1 MNMVKKDI
9 RQLYKEKRFNLSEAE
24 RSKLDD
30 LLLIQF
36 QTVDLP
42 FIDALLS
49 YWPIEE
55 NNEPNT
61 HLFTEFLKFRNPE
74 LKLCYPV
81 SDFDELAMEAV
92 ATDIDTPFE
101 KKELNIYEPE
111 GGLVIPAIEI
121 DMVFVPLLAFDK
133 TGYRVGYG
141 KGFYD
146 KYLAGCR
153 EDCIKAGFS
162 YFEPVDSIDDRRD
175 FDVPLD
181 LCITP
186 QNVYV
191 F

>member
-1 MNMVKKDI
+1 MLKKEA
-9 RQLYKEKRFNLSEAE
+9 RKLYREKRMKLTEAE
-24 RSKLDD
+24 RSKSDD
-30 LLLIQF
+30 LMLIQF

-42 FIDALLS
+42 FLESLLS

-74 LKLCYPV
+74 LKIGYPV
-81 SDFDELAMEAV
+81 SDFETMTMQAI
-92 ATDIDTPFE
+92 ATDIHTPFE
-101 KKELNIYEPE
+101 KRALNIYEPKQGDPIYVDE
-111 GGLVIPAIEI
+111 V
-121 DMVFVPLLAFDK
+121 DMVFVPLLAFDQD
-133 TGYRVGYG
+133 GYRVGYG

-146 KYLAGCR
+146 KYLATCR
-153 EDCIKAGFS
+153 KDCIKAGFC
-162 YFEPVDSIDDRRD
+162 YFDPLDKVDDRNE

>member
-1 MNMVKKDI
+1 MQKRAARK
-9 RQLYKEKRFNLSEAE
+9 LYKDKRMSLSEAE

-36 QTVDLP
+36 QSVDLP
-42 FIDALLS
+42 FLETLLS

-74 LKLCYPV
+74 LRICYPV
-81 SDFDELAMEAV
+81 SDFSKTLMTAV

-101 KKELNIYEPE
+101 KRELNLYEPIK
-111 GGLVIPAIEI
+111 GDMVAADAI
-121 DMVFVPLLAFDK
+121 DMILVPMLAFDK
-133 TGYRVGYG
+133 EGYRVGYG

-146 KYLAGCR
+146 KYLAECR
-153 EDCIKAGFS
+153 DDCIKAGFC
-162 YFEPVDSIDDRRD
+162 YFDPLDSIDDRHE

-186 QNVYV
+186 QNIYV

>member
-1 MNMVKKDI
+1 MLKKDI
-9 RQLYKEKRFNLSEAE
+9 RKIYREKRAALSENE

-30 LLLIQF
+30 LMLINF
-36 QTVDLP
+36 QSVEIP
-42 FIDALLS
+42 FIYSLLS

-61 HLFTEFLKFRNPE
+61 HLFTEYLKFKNPE
-74 LKLCYPV
+74 LKTCYPV
-81 SDFDELAMEAV
+81 TDFGTGMMTAI
-92 ATDIDTPFE
+92 ATDIDTPFL
-101 KKELNIYEPE
+101 KKELNIYEPQSNDA
-111 GGLVIPAIEI
+111 VPAEEI
-121 DMVFVPLLAFDK
+121 DMVFVPLLAFDER
-133 TGYRVGYG
+133 GYRVGYG

-146 KYLAGCR
+146 KWLAGSR
-153 EDCIKAGFS
+153 EDCIKTGFC
-162 YFEPVDSIDDRRD
+162 YFEPVSLIDDSHS

>member
-1 MNMVKKDI
+1 MLKKEA
-9 RQLYKEKRFNLSEAE
+9 RKFYKEKRLNLSEAE
-24 RSKLDD
+24 RLKLGD
-30 LLLIQF
+30 LMLIQF
-36 QTVDLP
+36 QTLSLP
-42 FIDALLS
+42 FIHYLLS

-55 NNEPNT
+55 NNEPDT

-74 LKLCYPV
+74 LKICYPV
-81 SDFDELAMEAV
+81 ANFETMTLQAI

-101 KKELNIYEPE
+101 KRNLNIYEPDK
-111 GGLVIPAIEI
+111 GDRVPVVEI
-121 DMVFVPLLAFDK
+121 DMVFVPLIAFDQS
-133 TGYRVGYG
+133 GYRVGYG

-153 EDCIKAGFS
+153 AGCAKLGFS
-162 YFEPVDSIDDRRD
+162 YFDPVDRLDDCAE

-186 QNVYV
+186 FNTYV

>member
-1 MNMVKKDI
+1 MQKKEARKI
-9 RQLYKEKRFNLSEAE
+9 YRERRMKLSEAE
-24 RSKLDD
+24 RSKSDD
-30 LLLIQF
+30 LMLIAF
-36 QTVDLP
+36 QSVELP
-42 FIDALLS
+42 FLEYLLS

-74 LKLCYPV
+74 IKICYPV
-81 SDFDELAMEAV
+81 SDFKTLTLQAV
-92 ATDIDTPFE
+92 ATGIDTPFE
-101 KKELNIYEPE
+101 KRKLDIYEPE
-111 GGLVIPAIEI
+111 EGEPVPAAGI
-121 DMVFVPLLAFDK
+121 DMVFVPLLAFDRD
-133 TGYRVGYG
+133 GYRIGYG

-153 EDCIKAGFS
+153 DDCLKAGFC
-162 YFEPVDSIDDRRD
+162 YFDPIDLIDDRHE

>member
-1 MNMVKKDI
+1 MQKQEI
-9 RQLYKEKRFNLSEAE
+9 RKLYREKRMKLSEAE

-30 LLLIQF
+30 LMLIRF
-36 QTVDLP
+36 QTVKLP
-42 FIDALLS
+42 FLDTLLS

-74 LKLCYPV
+74 LRTCYPV
-81 SDFDELAMEAV
+81 SDFRMMTMQAI

-101 KKELNIYEPE
+101 KTKLNIHEPDK
-111 GGLVIPAIEI
+111 GDIVPPGEI
-121 DMVFVPLLAFDK
+121 DLVFVPLLAVDGN
-133 TGYRVGYG
+133 GYRVGYG
-141 KGFYD
+141 RGFYD
-146 KYLAGCR
+146 KYLSECSKY
-153 EDCIKAGFS
+153 CIKTGFC
-162 YFEPVDSIDDRRD
+162 YFEPVDKVDDRNE
-175 FDVPLD
+175 FDIPLD

>member
-1 MNMVKKDI
+1 MNKKEA
-9 RQLYKEKRFNLSEAE
+9 RKLYKQRRMELTEAE

-30 LLLIQF
+30 LMLIQF
-36 QTVDLP
+36 QSVELP
-42 FIDALLS
+42 FIQSLLS

-74 LKLCYPV
+74 MKTCYPV
-81 SDFDELAMEAV
+81 ADFKTMTMEAI

-101 KKELNIYEPE
+101 KTNLNIHEPNE
-111 GGLVIPAIEI
+111 GFPVPVVEIEMI
-121 DMVFVPLLAFDK
+121 FVPLLAVDK
-133 TGYRVGYG
+133 AGYRVGYG

-146 KYLAGCR
+146 MYLAQCSD
-153 EDCIKAGFS
+153 DCIKAGFC
-162 YFEPVDSIDDRRD
+162 YFDPIDSIDDRNE

-186 QNVYV
+186 NNVYV

>member
-1 MNMVKKDI
+1 MLKKEA
-9 RQLYKEKRFNLSEAE
+9 RALYKGKRMALSIQEAE
-24 RSKLDD
+24 KLDD

-42 FIDALLS
+42 FLHSVLS

-61 HLFTEFLKFRNPE
+61 HHITEFLRFRNPE
-74 LKLCYPV
+74 IKVAYPIA
-81 SDFDELAMEAV
+81 DFSNTSMKAV
-92 ATDIDTPFE
+92 AVDIDTAFT
-101 KKELNIYEPE
+101 KQELNIYEPQE
-111 GGLVIPAIEI
+111 GEPIGAADL
-121 DMVFVPLLAFDK
+121 DMVIVPLLIADK
-133 TGYRVGYG
+133 KGYRVGYG

-146 KYLAGCR
+146 KYMAGCR
-153 EDCIKAGFS
+153 ADCIKMGFC
-162 YFEPVDSIDDRRD
+162 YFEPLEAISDVNQ

-181 LCITP
+181 ICITP

>member
-1 MNMVKKDI
+1 MLKKEA
-9 RQLYKEKRFNLSEAE
+9 RKTYKNKRAELSEPE

-30 LLLIQF
+30 LMLIQF

-42 FIDALLS
+42 FIQSLLS

-74 LKLCYPV
+74 MKVCYPV
-81 SDFDELAMEAV
+81 SDFNNMIMEAV

-101 KKELNIYEPE
+101 KANLNIHEPV
-111 GGLVIPAIEI
+111 GGLRVPVTEIE
-121 DMVFVPLLAFDK
+121 MVFVPLLAFDK
-133 TGYRVGYG
+133 NGYRVGYG

-146 KYLAGCR
+146 IYLAQCAD
-153 EDCIKAGFS
+153 DCIKVGFC
-162 YFEPVDSIDDRRD
+162 YFEPLDSIDDSNE

>member
-1 MNMVKKDI
+1 MLKKDA
-9 RQLYKEKRFNLSEAE
+9 RKLFRDKRNALTETEKLKA
-24 RSKLDD
+24 DD

-42 FIDALLS
+42 FLQAAFS

-61 HLFTEFLKFRNPE
+61 HLFTEFLRFRNPE
-74 LKLCYPV
+74 IKLAYPV
-81 SDFDELAMEAV
+81 SDFATRTMTAIAV
-92 ATDIDTPFE
+92 DIDTDFTKRELDIFE
-101 KKELNIYEPE
+101 PDEGEPLLPEELD
-111 GGLVIPAIEI
+111 LVMI
-121 DMVFVPLLAFDK
+121 PLLAFDI
-133 TGYRVGYG
+133 TGNRVGYG
-141 KGFYD
+141 MGFYD

-153 EDCIKAGFS
+153 EDCIKVGFS
-162 YFEPVDSIDDRRD
+162 YFEPLDIISDCTE
-175 FDVPLD
+175 FDVPLN